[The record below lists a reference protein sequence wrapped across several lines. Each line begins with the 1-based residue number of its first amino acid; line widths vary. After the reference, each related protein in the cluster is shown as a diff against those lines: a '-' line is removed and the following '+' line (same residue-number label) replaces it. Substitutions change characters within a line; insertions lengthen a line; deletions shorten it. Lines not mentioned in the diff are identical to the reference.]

1 MPVVVK
7 LKYLTRRFVM
17 KVALKKV
24 INDSTREDMDAL
36 FFYDRIEEICDHK
49 EGARFSV
56 QVNYS
61 EIEGSLEQLKD
72 DISEL
77 AKPLTIDNKVE
88 ARQIE
93 LACRENDRGTCSVLQ
108 TYLKSVCFSF
118 SDNKDEMNITLECQK

>member
-1 MPVVVK
+1 
-7 LKYLTRRFVM
+7 M

-24 INDSTREDMDAL
+24 INDPARENMDAI
-36 FFYDRIEEICDHK
+36 FFYDRVEEICDHK
-49 EGARFSV
+49 DDARFSV
-56 QVNYS
+56 QVKSS

-77 AKPLTIDNKVE
+77 AKPLITDNKVE

-93 LACRENDRGTCSVLQ
+93 LACRENDRGNCSVLQ